1 MVAFITNAEETA
13 LNNENAKQT
22 QDFVQLS
29 GIRNALNQRFF
40 SVTKNLN
47 FQYATLSLS
56 LFYSKLVNTSSIRWQ
71 FFALEATCSRVVFT
85 LVLRSFIAII

>member
-22 QDFVQLS
+22 QNFVQLS

-40 SVTKNLN
+40 SVTK
-47 FQYATLSLS
+47 FPVRYP
-56 LFYSKLVNTSSIRWQ
+56 
-71 FFALEATCSRVVFT
+71 FFIPFLLKTY
-85 LVLRSFIAII
+85 